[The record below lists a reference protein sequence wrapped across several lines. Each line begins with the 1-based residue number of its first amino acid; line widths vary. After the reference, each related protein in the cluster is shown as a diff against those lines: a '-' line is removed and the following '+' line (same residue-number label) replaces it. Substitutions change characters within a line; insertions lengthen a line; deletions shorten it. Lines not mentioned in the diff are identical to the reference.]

1 MKLTLTSLC
10 IALALFPLHKA
21 HASAPATLLDMPLE
35 SLMDMQV
42 TTASRFAQKAS
53 QAPSAVSIVTAEDIR
68 THGWQSL
75 AEILGSLRG
84 LYLSDDHNYT
94 YVGVRG
100 FSPPGDYN
108 NRILLLIN
116 GHRVNDSVYDQAL
129 VAHEF
134 QIDTA
139 LIERVEFVPGPGSAL
154 YGSNAL
160 FGVINV
166 ITRQGADLQGYELAG
181 GLGSHGERQRR
192 ATLGHK
198 QEDGTDLL
206 MSISQVRGDGQDW
219 TFPGSGTASG
229 VDGEQSDRFFASLE
243 KGAWNLNVSYV
254 NRKKQVPTGAYGTDF
269 NDPANATTDGMGFVD
284 LQYRAAANEKL
295 EWSARLYYDQS
306 WFTGTYVYSGVHN
319 RDEAEGARW
328 GGEWQAVSTQ
338 FDRHHL
344 VFGLSYRE
352 DFTQDQRNFDVAP
365 YASYL
370 DSAHSARK
378 YGLYLQDEW
387 ALTSALTASLGVRQD
402 HHSRAGDF
410 LSPRLALLWQA
421 GENTMLKAIYG
432 TAYRAPNVYEMYYT
446 TADAL
451 PNPDLQPEEITTYEL
466 IAEHLDPRGIR
477 LSAGL
482 FQYRICDLITQK
494 SEAGMLIFRNEPHA
508 QANGL
513 DLEAERLW
521 SNGRRA
527 RVSYTLE
534 NTEDGSGNRLVNAP
548 RHLFKALFSTPLFDT
563 RLRLG
568 TELLAFSQRR
578 SLSGGHTAGFGIVN
592 MNLAAER
599 LLPGLEISLA
609 IRNLLDKPYAVPAG
623 SEQSVDALPQTGRSL
638 RLNLAYRF

>member
-10 IALALFPLHKA
+10 IALPLFSLPQA
-21 HASAPATLLDMPLE
+21 HASAPATLLEMPLE
-35 SLMDMQV
+35 ALMDMQV

-53 QAPSAVSIVTAEDIR
+53 QAPSAVSVITAEDIR

-100 FSPPGDYN
+100 FAPPGDFN
-108 NRILLLIN
+108 NRLLLLVN
-116 GHRVNDSVYDQAL
+116 GHRINDSVYDQAL
-129 VAHEF
+129 VANEF

-166 ITRQGADLQGYELAG
+166 ITRAGADLQGYELAG
-181 GLGSHGERQRR
+181 GLGSHGERQMR
-192 ATLGHK
+192 ATLGRK
-198 QEDGTDLL
+198 LEDGADLL
-206 MSISQVRGDGQDW
+206 MSVSQIHRDGQDW

-229 VDGEQSDRFFASLE
+229 VDSEQSERFFASLE

-254 NRKKQVPTGAYGTDF
+254 NRKKQVPTGAYGVDF
-269 NDPANATTDGMGFVD
+269 NDPANATTDGMGFAD
-284 LQYRAAANEKL
+284 LQYRTAASEKL

-306 WFTGTYVYSGVHN
+306 WFTGAYVYSGMHN

-328 GGEWQAVSTQ
+328 GGELQAISTHLAH
-338 FDRHHL
+338 HHL
-344 VFGLSYRE
+344 AFGLSYRE

-365 YASYL
+365 YHSYL
-370 DSAHSARK
+370 DSALNARQ

-387 ALTSALTASLGVRQD
+387 ALAPSLTASLGVRQD

-410 LSPRLALLWQA
+410 FSPRLALLWQA
-421 GENTMLKAIYG
+421 GENTTLKALYG
-432 TAYRAPNVYEMYYT
+432 TAYRAPNVYEMAYT
-446 TADAL
+446 TTDAL
-451 PNPDLQPEEITTYEL
+451 PNPDLKPEEITTYEL
-466 IAEHLDPRGIR
+466 VAEHLDPTGIR

-482 FQYRICDLITQK
+482 FQYRIDDLITQK
-494 SEAGMLIFRNEPHA
+494 NEAGMFIFRNEPHV
-508 QANGL
+508 QARGL

-521 SNGRRA
+521 SDGRRA

-548 RHLFKALFSTPLFDT
+548 RHLFKALYATPLFNR

-578 SLSGGHTAGFGIVN
+578 SLSGGYTAGFGIINVN
-592 MNLAAER
+592 LTAEQLA
-599 LLPGLEISLA
+599 PGLAISLGV
-609 IRNLLDKPYAVPAG
+609 RNLLDKPHAVPAG
-623 SEQSVDALPQTGRSL
+623 NEQSVDTLPQTGRTL